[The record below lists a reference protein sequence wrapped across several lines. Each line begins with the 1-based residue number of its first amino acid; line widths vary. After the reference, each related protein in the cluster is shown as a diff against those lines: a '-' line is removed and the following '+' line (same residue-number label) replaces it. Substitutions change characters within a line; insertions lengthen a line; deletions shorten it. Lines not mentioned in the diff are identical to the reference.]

1 MASVIDF
8 PVGSRH
14 IVADAVSAFV
24 GVFEG
29 FEGPDKGVRT
39 RRADRRVILVGP
51 DGTGKTKLA
60 DFISRDISS
69 RLNVK
74 APVFH
79 HDYATGLAW
88 FKSMNVKSGYAKT
101 MEGDLA
107 HSWVVYDR
115 HPAIDFPVYDVA
127 LRGGSLVKPYLSDPY
142 DTTLYHKWFRL
153 PVVRKALEGAIVIL
167 LQDQKVEPSPDRG
180 DPEGIQDAIGNL
192 YDQYDNAIVSLC
204 QPHRS
209 LIWSQNTVIFR
220 EKLY

>member
-1 MASVIDF
+1 MAAIIDF
-8 PVGSRH
+8 LACSRDL
-14 IVADAVSAFV
+14 IADAVSASV
-24 GVFEG
+24 GVAEWV
-29 FEGPDKGVRT
+29 DNGVKM

-51 DGTGKTKLA
+51 DGTGKTKMA
-60 DFISRDISS
+60 NIISS
-69 RLNVK
+69 GISTRLNVK

-88 FKSMNVKSGYAKT
+88 FKSMNVPSGYAKT
-101 MEGDLA
+101 MEGDLSR
-107 HSWVVYDR
+107 SWVVYDR

-127 LRGGSLVKPYLSDPY
+127 LRGGSLVKPYLDDPY
-142 DTTLYHKWFRL
+142 NTLYDKWFRH
-153 PVVRKALEGAIVIL
+153 PVVRKALEDAIIVL

-204 QPHRS
+204 QSHRS

>member
-1 MASVIDF
+1 MATVIDF
-8 PVGSRH
+8 PAGSRH

-24 GVFEG
+24 GVAEWV
-29 FEGPDKGVRT
+29 DNGVKM

-51 DGTGKTKLA
+51 DGTGKTQLA

-142 DTTLYHKWFRL
+142 DTTLYYKWFRL
-153 PVVRKALEGAIVIL
+153 PVVRKALEDAIIIL

-204 QPHRS
+204 QSHRS

>member
-8 PVGSRH
+8 PAGSRH

-24 GVFEG
+24 GVSEWV
-29 FEGPDKGVRT
+29 DNGVKM

-51 DGTGKTKLA
+51 DGTGKTQMA
-60 DFISRDISS
+60 NVISRDISS
-69 RLNVK
+69 RINVK
-74 APVFH
+74 APIFH

-142 DTTLYHKWFRL
+142 DTTLYYKWFRL
-153 PVVRKALEGAIVIL
+153 PVVRKAIEDAIIIL
-167 LQDQKVEPSPDRG
+167 LQDQKVEPSADRG
-180 DPEGIQDAIGNL
+180 DPEGIKDALGSL
-192 YDQYDNAIVSLC
+192 REQYDRAIFSLC
-204 QPHRS
+204 QYDRS
-209 LIWSQNTVIFR
+209 LIWSSNTVIFR
-220 EKLY
+220 ETIN